1 MKSLEICRNLR
12 WKSASRDS
20 DEAAVIMAVFARNQV
35 PYSCLRTCQAWGPD
49 GDAATPELCDRDRD
63 CYAPRRVGHE

>member
-1 MKSLEICRNLR
+1 MKSMEICKNLR

-20 DEAAVIMAVFARNQV
+20 DEIAVIMTVFMRNQV

-49 GDAATPELCDRDRD
+49 GDAAAPELCDRERG
-63 CYAPRRVGHE
+63 CFVARRVEG